1 MNGGKT
7 DDRAVV
13 KITKWPDADH
23 KNLVGEVIDILGQAG
38 NNDVEMNTILAQYG
52 LPYKY
57 PKKVEEAAD
66 KINAEITAQD
76 IAERE
81 DFRKVW
87 TCTIDPKDAK
97 DFDDAL
103 SIRKLENGL
112 WEVGVHIADVSHYV
126 KENDILIRK
135 HKSALHLFIL

>member
-1 MNGGKT
+1 M
-7 DDRAVV
+7 
-13 KITKWPDADH
+13 
-23 KNLVGEVIDILGQAG
+23 IDILGQAG

-103 SIRKLENGL
+103 SIRKLEMVYGK
-112 WEVGVHIADVSHYV
+112 WAY
-126 KENDILIRK
+126 ILPMFPTMLKRTI
-135 HKSALHLFIL
+135 